1 MSVFLTVKKLLIGTH
16 HDVFCGLPSPH
27 KTLGYASLIHVA
39 YRYGKLLMGLSMF
52 SGTWVDIV
60 CIHGHLLLSFS
71 SFLFPIRTTRNYQ
84 HQIIWR
90 ELQLHNI
97 VFSSRSYA
105 IFMYSY
111 YYPSNAN
118 YITRFCLVMGFHM
131 LADCVSLVYGQG
143 TTMRN
148 MPVDNVII
156 PLSLKTYLDRFYAF
170 SQFGATTFLIFSHS
184 HTCEFSFMVLFA
196 IQLSTFLMTLRLK
209 GIINNDTW
217 HICYTTALLM
227 NLPIGYLVTN
237 ARFCAILYSVF
248 YMLRIHGK
256 QTIVKII
263 PQIDNKYVA
272 WSFILSLAWVLS
284 TIFYT

>member
-1 MSVFLTVKKLLIGTH
+1 MSVFSGTYYKKLILGTH
-16 HDVFCGLPSPH
+16 HDSFCGISSPH

-39 YRYGKLLMGLSMF
+39 YRYGKFLMGMAMF
-52 SGTWVDIV
+52 SNTWTDIV

-111 YYPSNAN
+111 FHPDNN
-118 YITRFCLVMGFHM
+118 HYITRFCIVMGFH
-131 LADCVSLVYGQG
+131 LVADCVSYAYGQG

-148 MPVDNVII
+148 MPVDNVLI
-156 PLSLKTYLDRFYAF
+156 PLSMKTYLDRFYAF
-170 SQFGATTFLIFSHS
+170 SQFGATTFLIFSHT
-184 HTCEFSFMVLFA
+184 HTCDFSFMVLFA
-196 IQLSTFLMTLRLK
+196 IQISTFLMTLRLK

-217 HICYTTALLM
+217 HICYSTALLM
-227 NLPIGYLVTN
+227 NLPIGYLVSN

-248 YMLRIHGK
+248 YMMRIHG
-256 QTIVKII
+256 
-263 PQIDNKYVA
+263 PQIDNKYIA
-272 WSFILSLAWVLS
+272 WSFILSLALGLS
-284 TIFYT
+284 SILYT